1 MQPFPPHILS
11 QPASELK
18 VGEGKDNTLTV
29 SAQGPK
35 PLTYQWTYSNGREV
49 QDSVHYFGST
59 TPKLHITRAHTD
71 LRGRYCCTVSNKGGS
86 VTSDNV
92 DLIIGGDF

>member
-18 VGEGKDNTLTV
+18 VGEGMDTTLTV

-35 PLTYQWTYSNGREV
+35 PLTYQWARNGKNL
-49 QDSVHYFGST
+49 QDSDYYGGST
-59 TPKLHITRAHTD
+59 TPNLCVTEAHSKLK
-71 LRGRYCCTVSNKGGS
+71 GQYCCTVSNKGGS
-86 VTSDNV
+86 VTSDSV